1 MPKVKYVYLDQG
13 YWIELRKRPEDDE
26 TRKAIEQAVKSGDV
40 VLPLINTLLRETG
53 KYGYKEEREEHFNF
67 MYELSQSY
75 GLREYTSIG
84 DFEIDRFV
92 AVMGGY
98 NYDLIGQVRGKG
110 IAHLY
115 GEWSIEVD
123 EDAEI
128 DDETLKELEEEV
140 DEELKS
146 KRGFDISTKSE
157 DIIDHYQNTEWE
169 EKLVE
174 KMNEIL
180 EEWDET
186 FDDNQKRRRFS
197 HYAHFYQNI
206 LPDLAQK
213 LSLNGLKYDF
223 SIYDIEKYIHEGD
236 EMVDTLFRCFPSRY
250 TYITLNNVRDLQKN
264 RDAKPNDIYDMF
276 SLAVAIPYS
285 DTVVTEN
292 FWKAEAKRADLD
304 EIYNTEILSSL
315 DELSSIISG

>member
-1 MPKVKYVYLDQG
+1 VQYIYLDQG
-13 YWIELRKRPEDDE
+13 YWIDLRKRPEDDE
-26 TRKAIEQAVKSGDV
+26 TRKAIEQAVNSGDI

-53 KYGYKEEREEHFNF
+53 KYGYEEEREEHFNF
-67 MYELSQSY
+67 MYELSQGY

-84 DFEIDRFV
+84 EFEIGRFV
-92 AVMGGY
+92 TVMGGY

-140 DEELKS
+140 GKELKS

-157 DIIDHYQNTEWE
+157 DIIDHYQETEWE
-169 EKLVE
+169 EELAEEV
-174 KMNEIL
+174 NEIRK
-180 EEWDET
+180 EWDET

-206 LPDLAQK
+206 LTDLAQK
-213 LSLNGLKYDF
+213 LAFNGVKHDF
-223 SIYDIEKYIHEGD
+223 RIYDIEKYIHAGD
-236 EMVDTLFRCFPSRY
+236 EMVDTLLQWFPSRY
-250 TYITLNNVRDLQKN
+250 TYVTLNNARDLQKH

-285 DTVVTEN
+285 DIVVTEN
-292 FWKAEAKRADLD
+292 FWKTEAKRADLD

-315 DELSSIISG
+315 DDLPTLIS